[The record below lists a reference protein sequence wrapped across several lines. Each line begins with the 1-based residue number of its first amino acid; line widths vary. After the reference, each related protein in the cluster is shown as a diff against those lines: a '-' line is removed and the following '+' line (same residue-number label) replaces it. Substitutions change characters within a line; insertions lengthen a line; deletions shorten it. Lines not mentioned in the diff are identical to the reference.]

1 MGVPLWSYPLTQF
14 QAVTRYLQLA
24 LWPHPRVFEYGTFRV
39 ERAGEVIPLAA
50 VVGPLLAGTTFAL
63 RTKPALGFDGT
74 WCCGILAPA
83 SLAPATTQMFV
94 KHRMYLPL
102 ATVVLGAH
110 RLLGRRAL
118 AWGAVVAVACGIGK
132 ARRNYDYRSQLAR
145 WSKTVEQRPENPRAR
160 QGLAAA
166 SAELGRLDEA
176 IEPTQRGRPFA
187 ARRVHVSRQPRAG
200 ARLGEPPRRRDAAL
214 PARAPP
220 RADRSQD
227 PPQSGHRPR
236 LRRARSGRPPPLS
249 RGRAPEPHR
258 AAVRPEPRGR
268 ARSSGP
274 GRRGH
279 RPRRSRPP
287 AAPRL
292 RRRAL
297 RPDGGARERSP
308 LRRGPAPLR
317 SGAARAP
324 RRHRVSHGDGRRP
337 GRGR

>member
-39 ERAGEVIPLAA
+39 ERAGEVIPFAA

-83 SLAPATTQMFV
+83 SLAPATPQMFV

-102 ATVVLGAH
+102 AAVVVGAH

-118 AWGAVVAVACGIGK
+118 AWGAVVAVACGIGG

-176 IEPTQRGRPFA
+176 IE
-187 ARRVHVSRQPRAG
+187 QPS
-200 ARLGEPPRRRDAAL
+200 E
-214 PARAPP
+214 
-220 RADRSQD
+220 
-227 PPQSGHRPR
+227 
-236 LRRARSGRPPPLS
+236 
-249 RGRAPEPHR
+249 
-258 AAVRPEPRGR
+258 AVR
-268 ARSSGP
+268 
-274 GRRGH
+274 
-279 RPRRSRPP
+279 
-287 AAPRL
+287 
-292 RRRAL
+292 L
-297 RPDGGARERSP
+297 RPDESTYRYNLARGLAQANRLDAAMLHYRHA
-308 LRRGPAPLR
+308 LRLAPTEARTHHNLAIALGCAGR
-317 SGAARAP
+317 GAAGLP
-324 RRHRVSHGDGRRP
+324 H
-337 GRGR
+337 

>member
-1 MGVPLWSYPLTQF
+1 MALGATCGLLAALVLSTGGNRGGTVDLGVGVPLWSYPLTRF

-39 ERAGEVIPLAA
+39 ERAGEVIPFAA

-83 SLAPATTQMFV
+83 SLAPATPQMFV

-102 ATVVLGAH
+102 AAVVLGAH

-176 IEPTQRGRPFA
+176 IEQPSEAVRLQPDESTYRDNLARGLA
-187 ARRVHVSRQPRAG
+187 QAN
-200 ARLGEPPRRRDAAL
+200 RLDAAML
-214 PARAPP
+214 HYR
-220 RADRSQD
+220 
-227 PPQSGHRPR
+227 H
-236 LRRARSGRPPPLS
+236 
-249 RGRAPEPHR
+249 
-258 AAVRPEPRGR
+258 
-268 ARSSGP
+268 
-274 GRRGH
+274 
-279 RPRRSRPP
+279 
-287 AAPRL
+287 
-292 RRRAL
+292 AL
-297 RPDGGARERSP
+297 RLAPTEARTHHNLAIALGCAGR
-308 LRRGPAPLR
+308 
-317 SGAARAP
+317 GAAGLP
-324 RRHRVSHGDGRRP
+324 H
-337 GRGR
+337 